1 MVKDQ
6 IDLKE
11 ECKQLLISN
20 NIPVTRPR
28 ILLLEILLKNK
39 GPLKV
44 EDIIKLS
51 EGKLAL
57 SSLYRIINSLKDLN
71 LISEFQTPDKTKV
84 IELSNIKDDHHHHI
98 FCKSCGAINDFELND
113 ALEKNLMSNIKGT
126 HRNGSSRYR
135 LPNTSHLSFDD
146 VDAGDLLILANDKGL
161 CIASGSACSTG
172 TREPSR
178 IMKAMGHTDERA
190 LSSIRL
196 SVSSMNTD
204 QEIEESSQ
212 IIIAC
217 VEKIRSLRSD
227 GPVIFSSDK

>member
-20 NIPVTRPR
+20 NIPITRPR

-71 LISEFQTPDKTKV
+71 LISEFQTPDNTKV
-84 IELSNIKDDHHHHI
+84 IELSSTKNDHHHHI
-98 FCKSCGAINDFELND
+98 FCKSCGAVEDFELNES
-113 ALEKNLMSNIKGT
+113 LEDHLENEIKLIESSHHISVLSHSLELFSICDRCKNLRQVK
-126 HRNGSSRYR
+126 
-135 LPNTSHLSFDD
+135 
-146 VDAGDLLILANDKGL
+146 
-161 CIASGSACSTG
+161 
-172 TREPSR
+172 
-178 IMKAMGHTDERA
+178 
-190 LSSIRL
+190 
-196 SVSSMNTD
+196 
-204 QEIEESSQ
+204 
-212 IIIAC
+212 
-217 VEKIRSLRSD
+217 
-227 GPVIFSSDK
+227 

>member
-20 NIPVTRPR
+20 NIPITRPR

-98 FCKSCGAINDFELND
+98 FCKSCGAINDFELNA
-113 ALEKNLMSNIKGT
+113 ALEKNLEKEIKK
-126 HRNGSSRYR
+126 
-135 LPNTSHLSFDD
+135 
-146 VDAGDLLILANDKGL
+146 I
-161 CIASGSACSTG
+161 
-172 TREPSR
+172 
-178 IMKAMGHTDERA
+178 
-190 LSSIRL
+190 
-196 SVSSMNTD
+196 
-204 QEIEESSQ
+204 ESSHD
-212 IIIAC
+212 
-217 VEKIRSLRSD
+217 VSVLSHSLELLS
-227 GPVIFSSDK
+227 ICNKCKN